1 MTKITSILLILA
13 LYAGSSRVIAE
24 GPTSAQDKGGRVA
37 VTSEA
42 GTDQNGRSFAL
53 SASQLALWQEADLR
67 SAQPIRPSVPAVLLK
82 PPVPSIPIV
91 PVPAGIASPI
101 PTVPVG
107 QAAPSAVGE
116 DRRSFALS
124 ASQLA
129 LWQEENLRSAQPI
142 RPSVPAVL
150 LLKPPVK
157 IPPVLSRPIVPV
169 PAGIASPIST
179 VPVGPTAPSAA
190 VPVRKN
196 PNPSVAVGK
205 DRGTSVLPAKLAS
218 WQENSGGV
226 QPTQPI
232 GPILLPPKPTVET
245 LPVPNEPIMP
255 IPAGPASPI
264 STVPAGPA
272 APSAA
277 VPARGLNSAADEK
290 VAPLKDNG
298 SAIPFNIMDPKRE
311 TELTVVK
318 GRSQLLRSTLEF
330 TRTAVVDPNVCDLFQ
345 YSTTEI
351 GFIGKALGT
360 TQVTVWFRES
370 NDPNVD
376 SQPRSFVVHVV
387 PDTADKEP
395 RLKQLEAEL
404 AKLFPNSKVRL
415 RTFGQRIIVLG
426 QARDVAEA
434 AEILNFIRGEQI
446 DAAGKWVSGPG
457 QAERNDPGTNEGAG
471 GGGSQ
476 GRGYNNSRGRWN
488 NNNQYD
494 WSDRVMNML
503 KVPGVHQVMLRVK
516 IAELNRTAGRSFS
529 ANFST
534 SIQFRNGSL
543 LLQSLLS
550 ASSGNSIIGKFDN
563 DKLNFGIHYLEE
575 HGVIRLLSE
584 PTLVAL
590 SGQSANFVAG
600 GEFAVPTVVGVGG
613 ASAVTTDFRA
623 YGAIVSFTP
632 YVLDKDLIRLDVSP
646 EFSQIGGQSVGGT
659 PGLTTRAVHT
669 TVELRAGQTLAI
681 AGLLDESMKSDTAS
695 DWPWIGKLLGPRNV
709 SRAETELIVLVTPE
723 LVQPMEPEEVPPMP
737 GFDVTEPDNVR
748 FFLGGEIEGN
758 PTKDYRSTVWPRLQ
772 QRYRAGGSPMISGPF
787 GHSTPWAGDPSN
799 SQN

>member
-1 MTKITSILLILA
+1 MTKINSILLILA
-13 LYAGSSRVIAE
+13 LYAGSTRVVAE
-24 GPTSAQDKGGRVA
+24 GPSSAQDKGGRVGVA
-37 VTSEA
+37 VASEA
-42 GTDQNGRSFAL
+42 KSADRNGRSFAL
-53 SASQLALWQEADLR
+53 SASQLALWQEEDLG
-67 SAQPIRPSVPAVLLK
+67 SAQPIRPSVPAVLLHK
-82 PPVPSIPIV
+82 PPVKTPPVSSRPIV

-101 PTVPVG
+101 PTVPAGQVG
-107 QAAPSAVGE
+107 PLVTVPAWNPNQMAADG
-116 DRRSFALS
+116 DRGSFVLLAK
-124 ASQLA
+124 QLA
-129 LWQEENLRSAQPI
+129 LWQENPGSA
-142 RPSVPAVL
+142 
-150 LLKPPVK
+150 
-157 IPPVLSRPIVPV
+157 
-169 PAGIASPIST
+169 
-179 VPVGPTAPSAA
+179 
-190 VPVRKN
+190 
-196 PNPSVAVGK
+196 
-205 DRGTSVLPAKLAS
+205 
-218 WQENSGGV
+218 
-226 QPTQPI
+226 QPTQPA
-232 GPILLPPKPTVET
+232 GPLVLPPKPIVQMP
-245 LPVPNEPIMP
+245 PVPNEPIVP
-255 IPAGPASPI
+255 IPVGPASPVP
-264 STVPAGPA
+264 TVPAGPA
-272 APSAA
+272 APSVA
-277 VPARGLNSAADEK
+277 VPARGPNPSAADEK

-298 SAIPFNIMDPKRE
+298 SAVPFNLMDPKRE
-311 TELTVVK
+311 TELTVIK

-330 TRTAVVDPNVCDLFQ
+330 ARTAVVDPNICDLFQ
-345 YSTTEI
+345 YSITEI
-351 GFIGKALGT
+351 GFIGKTIGT

-370 NDPNVD
+370 NDPNID
-376 SQPRSFVVHVV
+376 AQPRSFVVHVV
-387 PDTADKEP
+387 PDIADKEP
-395 RLKQLEAEL
+395 RLKQLEAEI
-404 AKLFPNSKVRL
+404 ARLFPNSKVRL

-434 AEILNFIRGEQI
+434 AEILNFVRGEQI

-457 QAERNDPGTNEGAG
+457 QAERNDPGTNDTTG
-471 GGGSQ
+471 GGFP
-476 GRGYNNSRGRWN
+476 GRGYNNYRGRWN

-516 IAELNRTAGRSFS
+516 IAELNRTAARSFG

-534 SIQFRNGSL
+534 AIQFRNGSL

-575 HGVIRLLSE
+575 HGVVRLLSE

-695 DWPWIGKLLGPRNV
+695 DWPWIGKILGPRNV

-787 GHSTPWAGDPSN
+787 GHSNPWAGDPSN
-799 SQN
+799 SRN